1 MGKKKAKAKNY
12 FQAKKYCKSIIE
24 VFLKMRKL
32 KKKYANIS
40 NKNMPDT
47 DRKNKKNIVK
57 QLL

>member
-12 FQAKKYCKSIIE
+12 FQAKKYCKSVIE

-32 KKKYANIS
+32 KKYANIR

>member
-32 KKKYANIS
+32 KK
-40 NKNMPDT
+40 NMLT
-47 DRKNKKNIVK
+47 LEIKICQTLIEKIKRI
-57 QLL
+57 